1 MYSLDIDLTLKRII
15 MNYKYNSTDIYFLG
29 VMVFRS
35 VAFILNTI

>member
-15 MNYKYNSTDIYFLG
+15 MNYKYNSTDMYFFG

-35 VAFILNTI
+35 VTFILNTI

>member
-15 MNYKYNSTDIYFLG
+15 MNKYNSTDMYFFG